1 MSYKLLAFDL
11 DGTLVDTMG
20 DYGDKAATLM
30 QQHYGTDFAQARAD
44 YFRTSGLP
52 FHQQLKILYPQEP
65 STPQVA
71 QAFEGWKDEYLQ
83 GISLP
88 DDIATLFSTW
98 RSAGFKIA
106 ISSNNGEVYVQRMAR
121 DWPVDAALGYREADG
136 FAKGE
141 AHFAALE
148 AQFAL
153 ARSDILFTGDSPND
167 ARIAKRCGVDFCAIL
182 TPEFTAADFEVVDK
196 DIRILRR
203 LVDVGSSPENQH
215 QSG

>member
-20 DYGDKAATLM
+20 DYGDKAAALM

-65 STPQVA
+65 TTPQVA
-71 QAFEGWKDEYLQ
+71 QAFEDWKDGYLL

-88 DDIATLFSTW
+88 SDVAALFNKW
-98 RSAGFKIA
+98 RTAGYKIA

-121 DWPVDAALGYREADG
+121 DWPVDGALGYREADG

-141 AHFAALE
+141 AHFEALE

-153 ARSDILFTGDSPND
+153 ARTDILFTGDSPND
-167 ARIAKRCGVDFCAIL
+167 ARIAKRCGVDFRAIL
-182 TPEFTAADFEVVDK
+182 TPEFTAADFQAVDH
-196 DIRILRR
+196 DIKLLDTLAALDAQLI
-203 LVDVGSSPENQH
+203 
-215 QSG
+215 

>member
-20 DYGDKAATLM
+20 DYGDKAAALM
-30 QQHYGTDFAQARAD
+30 QQHYGTEFSQARAD

-71 QAFEGWKDEYLQ
+71 QAFEDWKDGYLLN
-83 GISLP
+83 ISLP
-88 DDIATLFSTW
+88 SEVSALFNKW
-98 RSAGFKIA
+98 RAAGFKVA
-106 ISSNNGEVYVQRMAR
+106 ISSNNGEAYVQRMAR
-121 DWPVDAALGYREADG
+121 DWHVDAALGYREADG

-148 AQFAL
+148 AQFTL
-153 ARSDILFTGDSPND
+153 VRSDILFTGDSPND
-167 ARIAKRCGVDFCAIL
+167 ARIAQRCGVDFRAIL
-182 TPEFTAADFEVVDK
+182 TPEFTAADFQVVDK
-196 DIRILRR
+196 NIKLLDNLTALDAQLI
-203 LVDVGSSPENQH
+203 G
-215 QSG
+215 

>member
-20 DYGDKAATLM
+20 DYGDKAAALM

-52 FHQQLKILYPQEP
+52 FHQQLKILYPHEP
-65 STPQVA
+65 STPHVA
-71 QAFEGWKDEYLQ
+71 QAFEDWKDGYLL

-88 DDIATLFSTW
+88 HNVAALFNTW
-98 RSAGFKIA
+98 RAAGIKIA

-148 AQFAL
+148 VQFAL
-153 ARSDILFTGDSPND
+153 ARTDILFTGDSPND
-167 ARIAKRCGVDFCAIL
+167 ARIAKRCGVDFRAIL
-182 TPEFTAADFEVVDK
+182 TPEFTAADFQMVDE
-196 DIRILRR
+196 DIKLLDTLAALDAQLI
-203 LVDVGSSPENQH
+203 
-215 QSG
+215 